1 MRSAAVRARTQR
13 RCRSAII
20 LTMEHELQSVVFE
33 DAIRAE
39 SNLARI
45 EERLP
50 RELHGPLAALLA
62 GSPDPDG
69 ALNFMERYTSKASER
84 DLSGLRSN
92 PTALTYL
99 VAIFGYSSFLADTFL
114 AEPGLAVQF
123 ARDRAFARLK
133 SKDDLA
139 QDYARFF
146 TASPDLWI
154 ASQLARFKRRSEL
167 RIALKDVLGIST
179 LAETTREL
187 SELADVLL
195 ANALA
200 YCDQELRKRY
210 GEPQYRDQDGRVAR
224 AVFSVVS
231 LGKLGG
237 NELNYS
243 SDIDLLYLYSHN
255 GETSGGSEPDS
266 VITNKEYFVRLANAV
281 TRAITQSTPHGAVY
295 RVDLRLRP
303 EGELGD
309 MAISVKSALEYYERR
324 ARDWELQML
333 IKARHSAGDERLT
346 RNFLRQVEA
355 RIYGPAVDL
364 AAVETIL
371 LSRGRISRKLRS
383 GHSGAVDVKLH
394 AGGIRSIEFLTQC
407 LQRLYGG
414 RDPWVRSGGTLLA
427 LRKLNDKG
435 HLSDRE
441 YAELTG
447 AYEFLRKVEHRL
459 QLDLG
464 QQTHRLPPGAAA
476 MDRLARRVGIDPLR
490 PADASDAQGGH
501 ARPQPGDRLAG
512 LLDETFHRVD
522 EIYRAVIHP
531 RTAQS
536 LREDYAL
543 EPPPA
548 LLAEHSA
555 TYESALRF
563 LAAHAPELAVCVDRA
578 AVPERARKSA
588 GRFLGGLLSSSPRFE
603 LARNHPAE
611 LMRALEMIGASNYL
625 AAQLIHHPEDFTAL
639 KAPLPA
645 PGAAQIEMDL
655 VGKPATAGTGVGQS
669 FPGILHSAGG
679 LSAQMTLLR
688 ESYRAHALALAGR
701 DLEGGAPVFES
712 LRGWSRLAANA
723 VATSLEIATGGTPG
737 DRASELPP
745 HPFAILALGR
755 LGMGEFDL
763 ASDADLMFAVAA
775 GATPGDIER
784 LTRVAEKIIDVL
796 ASYTGDGTVF
806 AVDTR
811 LRPLGAEGELL
822 VTEEALLRYA
832 STRAQVWEAMAYLKS
847 LPIAGDAAFGSR
859 LSAALRCELVVRFGD
874 DPALKG
880 QLSQM
885 RRRLERELTSTPSDL
900 KTSPGAY
907 YDVDYTIA
915 CLELQH
921 RRPAAPGSNT
931 LDRVRSLESAGLLNR
946 EDAASLVSGASFL
959 RGLDHAIRLVTGRP
973 SRGIPEHTGDA
984 AMVDDLARRWRLV
997 GEDGDSLTVR
1007 LREVQESVRSVY
1019 RRIVASE

>member
-1 MRSAAVRARTQR
+1 MESDFQAVT
-13 RCRSAII
+13 
-20 LTMEHELQSVVFE
+20 FE
-33 DAIRAE
+33 DPIKAE

-50 RELHGPLAALLA
+50 AELHGAFAALLA

-69 ALNFMERYTSKASER
+69 ALNYMERYTSKASER
-84 DLSGLRSN
+84 DLAGLQSN

-99 VAIFGYSSFLADTFL
+99 IAIFGYSSLLADAFL

-154 ASQLARFKRRSEL
+154 AAQLARFKRRSEL
-167 RIALKDVLGIST
+167 RIALKDVLGMST

-210 GEPQYRDQDGRVAR
+210 GEPQYRDQDGRIAR
-224 AVFSVVS
+224 AVFSIVS

-255 GETSGGSEPDS
+255 GETSGGSEPES

-281 TRAITQSTPHGAVY
+281 TRAITQSTPRGAVY

-346 RNFLRQVEA
+346 RNFLRGVEA

-364 AAVETIL
+364 AAIETIL

-383 GHSGAVDVKLH
+383 AHGGTVDVKLH

-407 LQRLYGG
+407 LQRIYGG

-435 HLSDRE
+435 LLSDRE
-441 YAELTG
+441 YAELTA

-464 QQTHRLPPGAAA
+464 QQTHRLPSSAAA
-476 MDRLARRVGIDPLR
+476 LDRLARRVGIDPHR
-490 PADASDAQGGH
+490 PAGALNAQEERTPPRPGTLL
-501 ARPQPGDRLAG
+501 ARR
-512 LLDETFHRVD
+512 LDETFQRVD

-531 RTAQS
+531 RTAPS

-548 LLAEHSA
+548 LLQEHAA

-563 LAAHAPELAVCVDRA
+563 LAAHAPELAACVDRA

-588 GRFLGGLLSSSPRFE
+588 GRFLGGLLSSSLRFE
-603 LARNHPAE
+603 LARNHPSE
-611 LMRALEMIGASNYL
+611 LVRALEMIGASNYL
-625 AAQLIHHPEDFTAL
+625 AAQLIHHPDDFVEL
-639 KAPLPA
+639 KASLPP
-645 PGAAQIEMDL
+645 PGAAQIEMELGASDT
-655 VGKPATAGTGVGQS
+655 VAGTGAGEA
-669 FPGILHSAGG
+669 FAGILESTGG
-679 LSAQMTLLR
+679 FGAQMALLR
-688 ESYRAHALALAGR
+688 DRYRAQTLALASL
-701 DLEGGAPVFES
+701 DLEGGAPVFDS
-712 LRGWSRLAANA
+712 LKDWSRLAANA
-723 VATSLEIATGGTPG
+723 VASALEIARRAMPG
-737 DRASELPP
+737 DRSRELAPAS
-745 HPFAILALGR
+745 FAILALGR
-755 LGMGEFDL
+755 LGVREFDL
-763 ASDADLMFAVAA
+763 ASDADLMFTVAA
-775 GATPGDIER
+775 GATPGEIER
-784 LTRVAEKIIDVL
+784 FTRIAEKVIDAL

-811 LRPLGAEGELL
+811 LRPLGAEGELV

-832 STRAQVWEAMAYLKS
+832 SNQAQVWEAMAYLKA
-847 LPIAGDAAFGSR
+847 LPIAGDAALGSR
-859 LSAALRCELVVRFGD
+859 LTAALCGELVARFGG
-874 DPALKG
+874 DPALKE
-880 QLSQM
+880 QLLQM

-921 RRPAAPGSNT
+921 HRIAAAGSNT
-931 LDRVRSLESAGLLNR
+931 LERLGALEGVGLLGR
-946 EDAASLVSGASFL
+946 ADAEVLASGARFL

-984 AMVDDLARRWRLV
+984 AMVFDLARRWHLV
-997 GEDGDSLTVR
+997 GEDAGDGSLPVR
-1007 LREVQESVRSVY
+1007 LREVQDSLHSVY
-1019 RRIVASE
+1019 RRILGSE

>member
-1 MRSAAVRARTQR
+1 
-13 RCRSAII
+13 
-20 LTMEHELQSVVFE
+20 MEHEFQSVAF
-33 DAIRAE
+33 DDPIKAE

-50 RELHGPLAALLA
+50 RELHGPFAALLA

-69 ALNFMERYTSKASER
+69 ALNNMERFMSKASEH

-99 VAIFGYSSFLADTFL
+99 VAIFGNSSFLADAFL

-133 SKDDLA
+133 SKDDFA
-139 QDYARFF
+139 QDYARFS

-154 ASQLARFKRRSEL
+154 ASQLARFKRHSEL

-195 ANALA
+195 ANALT

-210 GEPQYRDQDGRVAR
+210 GEPQYRDPEGRIAR
-224 AVFSVVS
+224 AVFSIIS

-243 SDIDLLYLYSHN
+243 SDIDLLYLYSHD
-255 GETSGGSEPDS
+255 GETAGGSEPDS

-303 EGELGD
+303 EGDMGD
-309 MAISVKSALEYYERR
+309 MAISIKSALEYYERR

-346 RNFLRQVEA
+346 RNFLKGVEA
-355 RIYGPAVDL
+355 RIFGPAVDL
-364 AAVETIL
+364 AAIETIL

-383 GHSGAVDVKLH
+383 AHSGAVDVKLH

-414 RDPWVRSGGTLLA
+414 RDSWVRSGGTLLA

-441 YAELTG
+441 YADLTA
-447 AYEFLRKVEHRL
+447 AYELLRKVEHRL

-464 QQTHRLPPGAAA
+464 QQTHRLPSSAAA
-476 MDRLARRVGIDPLR
+476 MSRLARRVGIDPPLS
-490 PADASDAQGGH
+490 PDASGAHEGRASQRPGALL
-501 ARPQPGDRLAG
+501 ARR
-512 LLDETFHRVD
+512 LDETFQRVD

-531 RTAQS
+531 RTAPS

-548 LLAEHSA
+548 LLTEQAA

-563 LAAHAPELAVCVDRA
+563 LAAHAPELAASVDRA
-578 AVPERARKSA
+578 AIPERARKNA

-603 LARNHPAE
+603 LAQNHPAE
-611 LMRALEMIGASNYL
+611 LSRALEMIGASNYL
-625 AAQLIHHPEDFTAL
+625 ATQLVHHPEDFVAL
-639 KAPLPA
+639 AAPLPA
-645 PGAAQIEMDL
+645 AEPAQIEMNL
-655 VGKPATAGTGVGQS
+655 AGESAAPAITGAGQA
-669 FPGILHSAGG
+669 FAGILQSPGG
-679 LSAQMTLLR
+679 FGAQMALLR
-688 ESYRAHALALAGR
+688 ERYRAQAIALAGC
-701 DLEGGAPVFES
+701 DLAGSAPVFDS
-712 LRGWSRLAANA
+712 LKGWSRLAANA
-723 VATSLEIATGGTPG
+723 VATAHEIAMSATPS
-737 DRASELPP
+737 DLSRELASHSFTL
-745 HPFAILALGR
+745 LALGR
-755 LGMGEFDL
+755 LGVCEFDL
-763 ASDADLMFAVAA
+763 ASDADLMFAVDA
-775 GATPGDIER
+775 GTTPAEIER

-811 LRPLGAEGELL
+811 LRPLGAEGELV

-832 STRAQVWEAMAYLKS
+832 SSRAQVWEAMAYLKA

-859 LSAALRCELVVRFGD
+859 LTAALCGELIARFGH
-874 DPALKG
+874 DPAIKTH
-880 QLSQM
+880 LSQM

-915 CLELQH
+915 CLEIEH
-921 RRPAAPGSNT
+921 RRPATPGSNT
-931 LDRVRSLESAGLLNR
+931 LERIGALEAAGLLSR
-946 EDAASLVSGASFL
+946 EDAATLASGARFL

-973 SRGIPEHTGDA
+973 SRGMPEHTGDA
-984 AMVDDLARRWRLV
+984 AMVDDLARRWGLV
-997 GEDGDSLTVR
+997 SENAGSESLPVR

-1019 RRIVASE
+1019 RRVVASE